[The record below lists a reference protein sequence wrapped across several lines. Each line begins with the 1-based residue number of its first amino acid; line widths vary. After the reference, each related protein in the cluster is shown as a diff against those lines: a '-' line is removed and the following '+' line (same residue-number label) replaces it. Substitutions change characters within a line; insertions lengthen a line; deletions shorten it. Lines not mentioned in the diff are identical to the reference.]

1 MAAGANG
8 GHAAALLAATL
19 GLGAAVLALAG
30 PAAAAV
36 PATPEQLA
44 ALEAAA
50 LRYVD
55 VPGDEVVLSEARI
68 STLASRWAAAEVAYP
83 GLRERRDLVVEPG
96 ASQGLATFWEEA
108 PGFWTMTSA
117 PSERCG
123 IAVNT
128 GMPIAAQYDL
138 GLPNCGLAGAR
149 LGDPVF
155 IRDAGGRW
163 TSRPHVLRFD
173 FPGVRVQLSRLR
185 LGRLTANAGAG
196 ILTHALAR
204 DRSCDPRCGRPR
216 GRRPVILTMT
226 GYTHCQGRL
235 TYRRIEW
242 FAEEAGSGEKKRSF
256 ALPCE
261 GRG

>member
-1 MAAGANG
+1 VAGTSG
-8 GHAAALLAATL
+8 GLVAALLAAAL
-19 GLGAAVLALAG
+19 GLSVALALAG

-55 VPGDEVVLSEARI
+55 VPGEEVVLSEARI
-68 STLASRWAAAEVAYP
+68 STVASRWAAAKVAYP
-83 GLRERRDLVVEPG
+83 GLRKRWDLVFERG
-96 ASQGLATFWEEA
+96 ATQGLAIFREDA
-108 PGFWTMTSA
+108 PGFWTMANA

-123 IAVNT
+123 IAVDT
-128 GMPIAAQYDL
+128 GIPIAAQYDL
-138 GLPNCGLAGAR
+138 ALPNCGLAGAR

-163 TSRPHVLRFD
+163 TSRPRVLRFD
-173 FPGVRVQLSRLR
+173 FPGVRVQLTRLR

-196 ILTHALAR
+196 VLTHALAQ
-204 DRSCDPRCGRPR
+204 DRNCDPRCGRPN

-235 TYRRIEW
+235 AYRRIEW
-242 FAEEAGSGEKKRSF
+242 FAEEVGSGEKKRSF

-261 GRG
+261 GRD